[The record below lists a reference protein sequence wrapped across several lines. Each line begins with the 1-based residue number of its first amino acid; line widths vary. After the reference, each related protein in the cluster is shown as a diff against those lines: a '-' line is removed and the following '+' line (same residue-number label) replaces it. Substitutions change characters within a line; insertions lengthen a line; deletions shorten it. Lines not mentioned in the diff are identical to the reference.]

1 MSITNIKKLKII
13 LFILLVSYLFWSLNV
28 KALGMKPVWF
38 SWNDSIYTLEGNA
51 DIYLIDKE
59 WRKTGYNNLNKLNE
73 IPWVYIYVSI
83 WTDNTDNQSIYMSE
97 RKDLKTVIIWKW
109 NWTYNLL
116 VAWWNYYLKIEN
128 INTSKWQIDEF
139 IIKEDSIEINFDD
152 NKVWNYNIMMDNF
165 DYKDASIFYSWVPS
179 TWDIRKYIINWD
191 WVNNDTE
198 NFVKY
203 TINWNIVENK
213 INNNFSIN
221 EYINIYKILLWI
233 IIFILFIIVFT
244 LYFKN

>member
-128 INTSKWQIDEF
+128 CRI
-139 IIKEDSIEINFDD
+139 
-152 NKVWNYNIMMDNF
+152 
-165 DYKDASIFYSWVPS
+165 
-179 TWDIRKYIINWD
+179 
-191 WVNNDTE
+191 
-198 NFVKY
+198 
-203 TINWNIVENK
+203 
-213 INNNFSIN
+213 
-221 EYINIYKILLWI
+221 
-233 IIFILFIIVFT
+233 
-244 LYFKN
+244 